1 MIWRCFLLDEHWLMC
16 FLYKHTHILSHT
28 CADHTCRQTQWV
40 LAQKTVFV
48 DAKNEIESMFG
59 CLFLPRMCSL
69 FMTQRGVVFMQMPH
83 NHHKFPCSHPYP
95 PHPHLLT
102 LLALSTTLWSPASCA
117 WSIMTGS
124 RTQTMMG
131 HCPRWQQSPGSFFK
145 RQRTT
150 SEQHWGRHLEVRKAQ
165 APP

>member
-1 MIWRCFLLDEHWLMC
+1 
-16 FLYKHTHILSHT
+16 
-28 CADHTCRQTQWV
+28 
-40 LAQKTVFV
+40 
-48 DAKNEIESMFG
+48 MFG

-83 NHHKFPCSHPYP
+83 NHHSFPCSHPYP

-117 WSIMTGS
+117 WSITTGS

-131 HCPRWQQSPGSFFK
+131 HRPRWQQSPGSFFK

-165 APP
+165 APPPRGSNGAVKEDTQIRWRDSLNTHQERGGEKAMRGGECE